1 MASSL
6 VNAQDKIQVRL
17 AAEIGGVFTET
28 QLRELLWEHRDEW
41 GLAKAVSRGKFIAF
55 LVATLGLR
63 EVELRSERYKRL
75 VRYGWGDYSRYLMAL
90 SLRPRSYLS
99 HGTAVFLHALNDQ
112 IPKTIYANQEQS
124 AKPSSRTLA
133 QERLALAFSH
143 RQRMSNYI
151 YSMED
156 FRVVLLS
163 GKQTGDLG
171 VTVLKGPQ
179 GEDVRG
185 TGIPRTLIDIVV
197 RPGYAGGIV
206 QVLEAYR
213 GAKGRVEAEE
223 IVQTLEKLDHVYP
236 YHQSIGFL
244 MERAGYAPEECVK
257 LRQLGTKFDFYL
269 LHGIKKSKYDPKWK
283 LFIPEGI

>member
-1 MASSL
+1 MANSL
-6 VNAQDKIQVRL
+6 VGAQDNIRL
-17 AAEIGGVFTET
+17 QLASEKGGVFTET
-28 QLRELLWEHRDEW
+28 QLRELLLKHRDEW
-41 GLAKAVSRGKFIAF
+41 GLAASLSCRKFVAF
-55 LVATLGLR
+55 LSATLGLR
-63 EVELRSERYKRL
+63 AVELRSERYKRL
-75 VRYGWGDYSRYLMAL
+75 VRYGWGEYSHYLMAL

-124 AKPSSRTLA
+124 AKPSSKALS

-151 YSMED
+151 YSMEN

-179 GEDVRG
+179 DEDIRG

-197 RPGYAGGIV
+197 RPAYAGGIV

-213 GAKGRVEAEE
+213 GAKGKVEAEE
-223 IVQTLEKLDHVYP
+223 IVRTLQKLGHAYP

-244 MERAGYAPEECVK
+244 MERAGFAPEECAK
-257 LRQLGTKFDFYL
+257 LRRLGTKLDFYL
-269 LHGIKKSKYDPKWK
+269 LHGMKKAIYDPKWR

>member
-1 MASSL
+1 MAKSL
-6 VNAQDKIQVRL
+6 VRAQDKIRVRL
-17 AAEIGGVFTET
+17 ASEKGGVFTET
-28 QLRELLWEHRDEW
+28 QLRELLLGHRDEW
-41 GLAKAVSRGKFIAF
+41 GLAKSVSREKFVAF
-55 LVATLGLR
+55 LVEKLGLR
-63 EVELRSERYKRL
+63 AVELRSERYKRL
-75 VRYGWGDYSRYLMAL
+75 VRYGWGEYSHYLMAL

-112 IPKTIYANQEQS
+112 VPKTIYANQEQS
-124 AKPSSRTLA
+124 AKPSPRTLS
-133 QERLALAFSH
+133 QERLAMAFSH

-151 YSMED
+151 YSLES

-171 VTVLKGPQ
+171 VTTLKGPQ

-185 TGIPRTLIDIVV
+185 TGLARTLIDIVV

-213 GAKGRVEAEE
+213 GAKGRVEAKE
-223 IVQTLEKLDHVYP
+223 IIQTLRKLDYAYP

-244 MERAGYAPEECVK
+244 MERANYAPEECAK
-257 LRQLGTKFDFYL
+257 LRRLGTKYDFYL
-269 LHGIKKSKYDPKWK
+269 LYGMKKSNYDPTWK